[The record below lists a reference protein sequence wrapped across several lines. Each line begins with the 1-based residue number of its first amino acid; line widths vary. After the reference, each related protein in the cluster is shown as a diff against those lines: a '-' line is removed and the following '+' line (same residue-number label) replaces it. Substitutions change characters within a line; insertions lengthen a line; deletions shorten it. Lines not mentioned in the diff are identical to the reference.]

1 MDWRCGETGKGALRA
16 LREASTMTR
25 PLNILTLSTLFPNAA
40 SPNFGIFVER
50 QTAEL
55 AGRAEANVTV
65 INPIGIPPPPLRGL
79 VPYRALSALPHHE
92 QWYGINIHRP
102 RFPIVP
108 KFGGAKNPQRI
119 AAAILPLVEKLHHEK
134 PFDLIDAEFF
144 YPDGPAAMRLSAA
157 LDIPFTI
164 KARGADIHHWGS
176 DTKCLPQILSAA
188 DKASGLLAVS
198 KALKQDMVELGMDGD
213 KIIVHY
219 TGLDQ
224 SKFKPVDRAIA
235 KRELGVEG
243 PLFICVGALIKRK
256 NQALVIA
263 AMTSFPDA
271 TLMVAGTGEEEKA
284 NRALADKLGIKNRVR
299 FLGNVPHDQL
309 PKLVAAADISILP
322 SKSEGLANAW
332 VEALSCGTPI
342 IISEAGGAR
351 ELVRSDIAGRIVKQD
366 SLAIVEAVK
375 AILANPPKQEDVR
388 ATVRDFSWENNGDAL
403 VKLFADIAQR

>member
-1 MDWRCGETGKGALRA
+1 
-16 LREASTMTR
+16 MTR
-25 PLNILTLSTLFPNAA
+25 PLNILTLSTLFPNSAA
-40 SPNFGIFVER
+40 PNFGIFVER
-50 QTAEL
+50 QTAAL
-55 AGRAEANVTV
+55 ADRVEANVTV
-65 INPIGIPPPPLRGL
+65 INPIGMPPQPLRGL
-79 VPYRALSALPHHE
+79 APYRALTGLPLHQH
-92 QWYGINIHRP
+92 WGKLNVHRP

-108 KFGGAKNPQRI
+108 KFGGAKNPDRI
-119 AAAILPLVEKLHHEK
+119 ASAILPLVRRLHEEN

-144 YPDGPAAMRLSAA
+144 YPDGPAAMRLSEA
-157 LDIPFTI
+157 LDIPFVI

-176 DTKCLPQILSAA
+176 DPKCLPHILSAA

-198 KALKQDMVELGMDGD
+198 KALKQDMIQLGIDGD
-213 KIIVHY
+213 KITVHY

-224 SKFKPVDRAIA
+224 SKFQPVDRAVA

-243 PLFICVGALIKRK
+243 PLFISVGALIKRK
-256 NQALVIA
+256 NQALVIE
-263 AMTSFPDA
+263 AMASLTDA
-271 TLMVAGTGEEEKA
+271 TLMLAGTGEEEKA
-284 NRALADKLGIKNRVR
+284 CRTLADKLGIKDRVR

-351 ELVRSDIAGRIVKQD
+351 ELVRSDIAGRIVEQD
-366 SLAIVEAVK
+366 SIAIADAAK

-388 ATVRDFSWENNGDAL
+388 ATVSHFSWENNGDAL
-403 VKLFADIAQR
+403 IKLFADITQR

>member
-1 MDWRCGETGKGALRA
+1 
-16 LREASTMTR
+16 MTR

-55 AGRAEANVTV
+55 ASRADTDVTV
-65 INPIGIPPPPLRGL
+65 INPIGIPPHPLRGL
-79 VPYRALSALPHHE
+79 EPYRALTALPDHE
-92 QWYGINIHRP
+92 QWHGLNVHRP
-102 RFPIVP
+102 RFTLVP

-119 AAAILPLVEKLHHEK
+119 AAAILPLVEKLHNEK

-188 DKASGLLAVS
+188 EKASGLLAVS
-198 KALKQDMVELGMDGD
+198 KALKRDMEELGMDGD
-213 KIIVHY
+213 KITVHY

-224 SKFKPVDRAIA
+224 QKFKPVDRTKA
-235 KRELGVEG
+235 KRELGIDG

-256 NQALVIA
+256 NQALVIE

-271 TLMVAGTGEEEKA
+271 TLLLAGTGEEEKA
-284 NRALADKLGIKNRVR
+284 YQALTDRLGIRDRIR
-299 FLGNVPHDQL
+299 FLGNVPHDEL
-309 PKLVAAADISILP
+309 PELVAAADISILP

-351 ELVRSDIAGRIVKQD
+351 ELVRSDIAGRIVAQD
-366 SLAIVEAVK
+366 SLKIVDAVK
-375 AILANPPKQEDVR
+375 AILVNPAAQDDVR
-388 ATVRDFSWENNGDAL
+388 ATVSHFSWKNNGDAL
-403 VKLFADIAQR
+403 VELFAGIAQR